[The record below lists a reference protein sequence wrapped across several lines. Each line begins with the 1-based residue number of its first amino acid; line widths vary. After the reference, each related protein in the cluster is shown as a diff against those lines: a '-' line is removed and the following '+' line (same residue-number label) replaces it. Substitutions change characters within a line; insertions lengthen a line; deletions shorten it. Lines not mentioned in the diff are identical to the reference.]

1 MRQSGSVSFEQNSQ
15 IPRSIARTAG
25 LALRQ
30 NGGTSP
36 AVFADTSLPPGG
48 FPPKTTNPT
57 APDDFTI
64 PVRSVPKTKP
74 RLASAQVAAGDCDR
88 TEWDQTLPFE
98 DMDVSGNISM
108 RSIAVMNQKGGVGKT
123 TSSVNLAAALA
134 RQGRRVCLMDLDP
147 QGHASLHL
155 GIEAGPDMASV
166 YNVFTQETTLDHS
179 RQLIVDNLSLVPA
192 NIDLAAAEMELAGV
206 QGREFFLRNAM
217 KHWKEQ
223 NRFDYVIMDCPPSL
237 GVLTINALTAATEVF
252 IPLQPHF
259 FALQGLSKLFETTA
273 LVTRRLNRDLRVTG
287 IMLCLYESG
296 TRLAADVVEDLRQF
310 LKSSDTE
317 TPWAR
322 AAIFKTRIRRNIKL
336 AEAPGFGQSVLDYAP
351 GSAGAVD
358 YIDMAEEV
366 LAMETAAARPTT
378 VSADTLEPARAAA

>member
-1 MRQSGSVSFEQNSQ
+1 
-15 IPRSIARTAG
+15 
-25 LALRQ
+25 
-30 NGGTSP
+30 
-36 AVFADTSLPPGG
+36 
-48 FPPKTTNPT
+48 
-57 APDDFTI
+57 
-64 PVRSVPKTKP
+64 
-74 RLASAQVAAGDCDR
+74 
-88 TEWDQTLPFE
+88 
-98 DMDVSGNISM
+98 M

-155 GIEAGPDMASV
+155 GVEAGPDMASV

-358 YIDMAEEV
+358 YIEMAEEV
-366 LAMETAAARPTT
+366 LAMEIASAAPVASSPGTLQPLRTAA
-378 VSADTLEPARAAA
+378 

>member
-1 MRQSGSVSFEQNSQ
+1 
-15 IPRSIARTAG
+15 
-25 LALRQ
+25 
-30 NGGTSP
+30 
-36 AVFADTSLPPGG
+36 
-48 FPPKTTNPT
+48 
-57 APDDFTI
+57 
-64 PVRSVPKTKP
+64 
-74 RLASAQVAAGDCDR
+74 
-88 TEWDQTLPFE
+88 
-98 DMDVSGNISM
+98 M

-155 GIEAGPDMASV
+155 GVEAGPDMASV
-166 YNVFTQETTLDHS
+166 YNVFTQETTLDHA

-217 KHWKEQ
+217 KHWNEQ
-223 NRFDYVIMDCPPSL
+223 KRFDYVIMDCPPSL
-237 GVLTINALTAATEVF
+237 GVLTINALTAANEVF

-310 LKSSDTE
+310 LRSSDSE
-317 TPWAR
+317 TPWSR

-358 YIDMAEEV
+358 YIEMAQEV
-366 LAMETAAARPTT
+366 LAMEAGAVRSDVGS
-378 VSADTLEPARAAA
+378 VSVMEPLRAAA

>member
-1 MRQSGSVSFEQNSQ
+1 
-15 IPRSIARTAG
+15 
-25 LALRQ
+25 
-30 NGGTSP
+30 
-36 AVFADTSLPPGG
+36 
-48 FPPKTTNPT
+48 
-57 APDDFTI
+57 
-64 PVRSVPKTKP
+64 
-74 RLASAQVAAGDCDR
+74 
-88 TEWDQTLPFE
+88 
-98 DMDVSGNISM
+98 M

-155 GIEAGPDMASV
+155 GVEAGPDMASV
-166 YNVFTQETTLDHS
+166 YNVFTQETTLDHA

-217 KHWKEQ
+217 KHWNEQ
-223 NRFDYVIMDCPPSL
+223 KRFDYVIMDCPPSL
-237 GVLTINALTAATEVF
+237 GVLTINALTAANEVF

-310 LKSSDTE
+310 LRSSDAE
-317 TPWAR
+317 TPWSR

-358 YIDMAEEV
+358 YIEMAQEV
-366 LAMETAAARPTT
+366 LAMETGAVRSDVGA
-378 VSADTLEPARAAA
+378 VSVMEPLRAAA